1 MMKKWLGFFLPVV
14 LVLGLTAC
22 GSTSNEADS
31 TAPGAS
37 QDTAKGD
44 TKVLVAYFSATG
56 TTKAAAET
64 LAEAT
69 SADIF
74 EIVPSQPYTDDDL
87 NYNDTKS
94 RSTVEQNDP
103 NARPEI
109 SGTVENWNE
118 YDVVFIGY
126 PIWWYEEPRIVDT
139 FVEKYDF
146 SGKTVIP
153 FCTSG
158 GSGIGESGSN
168 LEKLTSGAVWMEGQ
182 RLQGSVSQSDVE
194 SWVDSL
200 GLDIGTK

>member
-1 MMKKWLGFFLPVV
+1 MMKKWLGFFLSVV

-126 PIWWYEEPRIVDT
+126 PIWSI
-139 FVEKYDF
+139 
-146 SGKTVIP
+146 
-153 FCTSG
+153 
-158 GSGIGESGSN
+158 
-168 LEKLTSGAVWMEGQ
+168 
-182 RLQGSVSQSDVE
+182 GSV
-194 SWVDSL
+194 
-200 GLDIGTK
+200 IR